1 MSLQTS
7 FCRDGF
13 NEADNLYAVIMFD
26 LDADLNNLRVTST
39 ANGIGIPSS
48 NAQTSSSESNFVHWL
63 AVNVPAGGDTE
74 SGTTLLS
81 YQVGWKHHYLV

>member
-1 MSLQTS
+1 MSLQTP

-26 LDADLNNLRVTST
+26 LDADLNNLRVTT
-39 ANGIGIPSS
+39 TDNGIG
-48 NAQTSSSESNFVHWL
+48 ATSSSAGSNFVHWL
-63 AVNVPAGGDTE
+63 AVNVPTGGDTE

-81 YQVGWKHHYLV
+81 YQVGWEHHYLV